1 MSKISFGATSPF
13 QKITIGYI
21 VISLLFAFLYWLP
34 VSHRGDMSF
43 VDAWFIS
50 SSGLSTTGLSTIT
63 LSETLTPFATWF
75 LILEMQIGGI
85 GFMGIIGF
93 YLFLMQREA
102 SLPQLTLMGFDQNQR
117 NLRNVRNLVV
127 FIVAFALSVEFLGFL
142 FLLPDIL
149 RLEAD
154 VGTALTQAV
163 FHAISAFT
171 NTGLDLFGGS
181 VSPFNFMPMFMLV
194 TALLVFLGVLG
205 FPTVWELI
213 YLRGKKKSLY
223 TKINLLFHSV
233 LLALGTLAI
242 ALLEWSNR
250 ATIGEMPLGIRFMN
264 AFFISVSSRSGGLG
278 NIDFS
283 AAAPAAV
290 LFIMVLMFIG
300 GSASST
306 AGGIRITT
314 FAILLAKARS
324 AITRNKDVVLF
335 RKSLYEEDV
344 QKAYIVFFFVLVFFF
359 LSCFILFISERHLDV
374 VAVAFEAMSAITN
387 NGFSFGITGELTT
400 FGKIWI
406 TLMMMVGRIGIIS
419 IIYSVVKPRKSAVK
433 YVKESII
440 VG

>member
-1 MSKISFGATSPF
+1 MSKIFFSATSPF
-13 QKITIGYI
+13 QKITVGYL
-21 VISLLFAFLYWLP
+21 VISLIFAFLYWLP
-34 VSHRGDMSF
+34 VSHYGEMTF
-43 VDAWFIS
+43 VDAWFVS

-63 LSETLTPFATWF
+63 LSETLTPFAKWL

-93 YLFLMQREA
+93 YLFLLQRDA

-117 NLRNVRNLVV
+117 NLRNVRSLVL
-127 FIVAFALSVEFLGFL
+127 FIVTFALVTEIVGIL

-149 RLEAD
+149 RLESD
-154 VGTALTQAV
+154 VGAALMQAV
-163 FHAISAFT
+163 FHSISAFT

-181 VSPFNFMPMFMLV
+181 VAPFHAMPMFMLA
-194 TALLVFLGVLG
+194 TSLLVFLGVLG

-213 YLRGKKKSLY
+213 YLRRKKKSLY

-233 LLALGTLAI
+233 LLALGTLLI
-242 ALLEWSNR
+242 GTLEWMNR
-250 ATIGEMPLGIRFMN
+250 ATLGEMPIGIRFVN

-278 NIDFS
+278 NVDFA
-283 AAAPAAV
+283 AAAPATI
-290 LFIMVLMFIG
+290 LLIMVLMFIG

-335 RKSLYEEDV
+335 RKSLYDEDV
-344 QKAYIVFFFVLVFFF
+344 QKAYVVFFFVLSFFF
-359 LSCFILFISERHLDV
+359 LSCFVLFISERHLDV
-374 VAVAFEAMSAITN
+374 LAITFEAMSAVTN
-387 NGFSFGITGELTT
+387 NGFSFGVTSELTT

-406 TLMMMVGRIGIIS
+406 TLMMMVGRIGIIA
-419 IIYSVVKPRKSAVK
+419 IIYSVVKPKKSAVK